1 MKRLI
6 IVPLLALFFVGC
18 NKKEAVHLDFNVASP
33 SNTYSVNDTV
43 KFNITGNPDQLTFY
57 SGEVGHKYIYRERLF
72 AESDHITL
80 TFASNKRYG
89 TLATQPNSMRL
100 LASQKFSGDYSEPA
114 LDETEWVDISDAF
127 AFSPIVGNDNYTSSG
142 EVNLLSLENMGLSI
156 DKSKSIYF
164 AFVYQ
169 GITGTTQPR
178 WWFNQFDINIIATDG
193 QVLPGADIGSAG
205 WRSVKLSDSPVD
217 WVIDGTPATRI
228 RYQGGGAA
236 VGSND
241 AWIITSAINLT
252 AVQPDAGEALKNMS
266 TRMDEYSHV
275 YTTPGTYTVTFV
287 ASNQNV
293 YGGDK
298 VVKELEITITP

>member
-1 MKRLI
+1 M
-6 IVPLLALFFVGC
+6 ALFFASC
-18 NKKEAVHLDFNVASP
+18 NKKEAVHLDFNVGSS
-33 SNTYSVNDTV
+33 SNTYRVDDTV
-43 KFNITGNPDQLTFY
+43 RFKIMGNPDQLTFY
-57 SGEVGHKYIYRERLF
+57 SGEVGHKYIYKERLF
-72 AESDHITL
+72 AESDDITL

-100 LASQKFSGDYSEPA
+100 LASQEFSGDYSEQA
-114 LDETEWVDISDAF
+114 LDEAEWVDISEAF
-127 AFSPIVGNDNYTSSG
+127 EFSPIVGGDNYTRSG
-142 EVNLLSLENMGLSI
+142 EVNLLTLESIGLAV
-156 DKSKSIYF
+156 DKTKPIYF

-169 GITGTTQPR
+169 GISGTTQPR
-178 WWFNQFDINIIATDG
+178 WWFNQFDIKIIATDG
-193 QVLPGADIGSAG
+193 QILPGANIGSVG
-205 WRSVKLSDSPVD
+205 WKSVKLGASPVD

-266 TRMDEYSHV
+266 TRIDEYSYV

-298 VVKELEITITP
+298 VIKELEIIITP

>member
-6 IVPLLALFFVGC
+6 IVSMLALLFAGC
-18 NKKEAVHLDFNVASP
+18 NKKEAVQLDFNVAALKD
-33 SNTYSVNDTV
+33 TYSVNDTV
-43 KFNITGNPDQLTFY
+43 TFNIAGNPDQLTFY
-57 SGEVGHKYIYRERLF
+57 SGEVGHKYIYKERLF

-100 LASQKFSGDYSEPA
+100 LASQKFSGDYSEQA
-114 LDETEWVDISDAF
+114 LDEAEWIDISEAF
-127 AFSPIVGNDNYTSSG
+127 EFSPMVGNDNYTSSG
-142 EVNLLSLENMGLSI
+142 EINLLTLENIGLSI
-156 DKSKSIYF
+156 DKAKPIYF

-193 QVLPGADIGSAG
+193 QVLPGANIGSIG
-205 WRSVKLSDSPVD
+205 WKSIKLGSSPVD
-217 WVIDGTPATRI
+217 WVIEAARI

-236 VGSND
+236 VASND

-252 AVQPDAGEALKNMS
+252 AVQPDTGEALKNMS
-266 TRMDEYSHV
+266 TRMDEYTYV

-293 YGGDK
+293 YGGEK
-298 VVKELEITITP
+298 VMKELEITITP

>member
-6 IVPLLALFFVGC
+6 IVSLLALLFAGC
-18 NKKEAVHLDFNVASP
+18 NKKEAIHLDFNASSP
-33 SNTYSVNDTV
+33 KTTYRVNDTV
-43 KFNITGNPDQLTFY
+43 TFNLNGNPDQLTFY
-57 SGEVGHKYIYRERLF
+57 SGEVGHKYVYRERLF

-89 TLATQPNSMRL
+89 TLDTQPNSMRL
-100 LASQKFSGDYSEPA
+100 LASQEFNGDYSVQV
-114 LDETEWVDISDAF
+114 LDESEWVDISEAF
-127 AFSPIVGNDNYTSSG
+127 AFSPIVGNDDYTSSG
-142 EVNLLSLENMGLSI
+142 EVNLLTLADIGLSI
-156 DKSKSIYF
+156 DKAKPIYF

-193 QVLPGADIGSAG
+193 QVLPGTHIGSAG
-205 WRSVKLSDSPVD
+205 WRSIKLGTSPVD
-217 WVIDGTPATRI
+217 WVIEDGRI
-228 RYQGGGAA
+228 RYQGGNAQIA
-236 VGSND
+236 SND
-241 AWIITSAINLT
+241 VWIVSSALNLT
-252 AVQPDAGEALKNMS
+252 AVQPDAGVALKNMS
-266 TRMDEYSHV
+266 TRMDAYSHV

-298 VVKELEITITP
+298 VIKEVEITITP